1 MIKSYLNRS
10 GKKIN
15 RHGRRGDD
23 MSAFW
28 SGKRVF
34 ITGITGF
41 VGYWLAE
48 HLLQR
53 GAFVVGLVR
62 DSVPQ
67 SNFFRCRLGDRITT
81 VAGALEDFFLLERT
95 LNEYD
100 IDTVFHLGAQTQV
113 GIANRSPLATF
124 ETNIKGTWNLLEAC
138 RVHVAVRRIVVA
150 SSDKAYGDQTVLP
163 YTEEAPLQ
171 GSHPYD
177 VSKSCTDL
185 LASTYFNTYGLPVC
199 ITRCGN
205 IYGPGDTNP
214 NRLIPGIITWV
225 LNGDPVVIRS
235 DGTLVRDY
243 FYVRDAVNAYVMLAE
258 NMESKSVIGEAFN
271 FSSGL
276 RINVLEM
283 TKKILAVM
291 NKPDHPVRV
300 LNEAHGEIREQYL
313 ANDKA
318 VRLLGWQSIYGLDK
332 ALIETVGYYKS
343 LRTDPGVV

>member
-1 MIKSYLNRS
+1 
-10 GKKIN
+10 
-15 RHGRRGDD
+15 
-23 MSAFW
+23 MSTFW
-28 SGKRVF
+28 TNKRVF

-41 VGYWLAE
+41 LGYWLAE
-48 HLLQR
+48 QLLER
-53 GAFVVGLVR
+53 GAIVVGLVR
-62 DSVPQ
+62 DCVPQ
-67 SNFFRCRLGDRITT
+67 SNFFRCGLGDRIIT
-81 VAGALEDFFLLERT
+81 VAGALEDYALLERT

-113 GIANRSPLATF
+113 GVGNRSPLATF
-124 ETNIKGTWNLLEAC
+124 ETNIRGTWNLLEAC
-138 RVHVAVRRIVVA
+138 RVHASIVKRIVVA
-150 SSDKAYGDQTVLP
+150 SSDKAYGDQTILP

-185 LASTYFNTYGLPVC
+185 LSSTYFNTYDLPVC

-205 IYGPGDTNP
+205 IYGPGDTNL

-225 LNGDPVVIRS
+225 LKGEPVVIRS

-243 FYVRDAVNAYVMLAE
+243 FYVKDAVNAYVMLAE
-258 NMESKSVIGEAFN
+258 NMEAKAVFGEAFN

-283 TKKILAVM
+283 TKTILAVM
-291 NKPDHPVRV
+291 HKPDHPVQV

-318 VRLLGWQSIYGLDK
+318 GRLLGWQAAHSLED
-332 ALIETVGYYKS
+332 ALSETVDYYSKLLVEEKQS
-343 LRTDPGVV
+343 

>member
-1 MIKSYLNRS
+1 
-10 GKKIN
+10 
-15 RHGRRGDD
+15 
-23 MSAFW
+23 MSSFW
-28 SGKRVF
+28 SDKRVF

-48 HLLQR
+48 QVLKN
-53 GAFVVGLVR
+53 GATVVGLVR
-62 DSVPQ
+62 DCVPQ
-67 SNFFRCRLGDRITT
+67 SNFSRCGLGDRITT
-81 VAGALEDFFLLERT
+81 VAGELEDYSLLERT

-113 GIANRSPLATF
+113 GVGNRSPLATF
-124 ETNIKGTWNLLEAC
+124 ETNIRGSWNLLEAC
-138 RVHVAVRRIVVA
+138 RVHTSLVKRVVVA
-150 SSDKAYGDQTVLP
+150 SSDKAYGDQPTLP
-163 YTEEAPLQ
+163 YTEDAPLQ

-205 IYGPGDTNP
+205 IYGPGDTNLS
-214 NRLIPGIITWV
+214 RLIPGIITWV
-225 LNGDPVVIRS
+225 LKDEPIVIRS

-243 FYVRDAVNAYVMLAE
+243 FYVRDTVDAYVTLAE
-258 NMESKSVIGEAFN
+258 NMEAKSVLGEAFN

-291 NKPDHPVRV
+291 NKPDHSVQV
-300 LNEAHGEIREQYL
+300 LNEARGEIKDQYL
-313 ANDKA
+313 SSEKA
-318 VRLLGWQSIYGLDK
+318 AKLLGWHSAFGLDE
-332 ALIETVGYYKS
+332 ALAETVTYYKTLLADDLQS
-343 LRTDPGVV
+343 